1 MEETYMQIEIV
12 SDIHLP
18 FDRDLGVDYLTS
30 LVPEEET
37 RILVVAGY
45 MGDSYW
51 WRRAKQYLD
60 IICTSYPHVLY
71 VAGNHDYHG
80 TTLSEGDERFREL
93 DNLIENFHFIEREV
107 IELEGKRF
115 AGCSLWF
122 KEDPKSYRYEMYLN
136 DFREI
141 RDFKPEVYERNEES
155 VEFLRRVE
163 NVDVVITHHMPSL
176 TCVAPRYENHPCNR
190 YFLCEMDDV
199 IAEKKPKVWVFGHTH
214 VPSDFTLYATRM
226 IANPRGYPGENN
238 FGERGYRPVI
248 VEV

>member
-1 MEETYMQIEIV
+1 MQIEIV

-37 RILVVAGY
+37 RILVIAGD

-60 IICTSYPHVLY
+60 IICTNYPHVLY

-80 TTLSEGDERFREL
+80 TTLLEGDIRIREL

-122 KEDPKSYRYEMYLN
+122 KEDPKSYLYEWYLN
-136 DFREI
+136 DFSEI
-141 RDFKPEVYERNEES
+141 HDFKPAVYERNLES
-155 VEFLRRVE
+155 VDFLRGVE
-163 NVDVVITHHMPSL
+163 NVDVVVTHHMFSAAS
-176 TCVAPRYENHPCNR
+176 VHKRYAGDPCNR
-190 YFLCEMDDV
+190 FFLCELEDTIV
-199 IAEKKPKVWVFGHTH
+199 ETGAKLAIHGHTH
-214 VPSDFTLYATRM
+214 LPCDYQLGDTRVVC
-226 IANPRGYPGENN
+226 NPRGYPGENP
-238 FGERGYRPVI
+238 GSYAPLI